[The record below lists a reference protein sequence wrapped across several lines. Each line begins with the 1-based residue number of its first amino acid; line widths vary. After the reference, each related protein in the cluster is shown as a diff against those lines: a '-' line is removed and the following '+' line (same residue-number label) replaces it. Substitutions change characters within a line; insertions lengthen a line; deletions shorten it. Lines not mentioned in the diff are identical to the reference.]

1 MSPWSQMAE
10 AWTPT
15 VAVRLVKE
23 AGLNLSAAEA
33 LYRLARDAEEA
44 RELVDLI
51 SEDEE

>member
-23 AGLNLSAAEA
+23 AGLNLSAA